1 MRGWHRSSWQSPWA
15 HTLTTPRKTGEHGPP
30 ETSRGESHGHQL
42 LSKAVVAIKSR
53 CNYDLTMCFP
63 APTSAITQNPA
74 FRTRLHHC
82 GSTSSTGSP
91 ASSPGVLGDPV
102 TISTGRAAKRWTPP
116 RSLGSAVLLG
126 HEQCRWLLQDPFLY
140 LGLLHLHVPA
150 WRYTWY
156 NFSMWKFINCA
167 PLWRV
172 LPAEVIL
179 QLTKPCPWLSFR
191 IWLLFHIYL
200 KQTGWQITAK

>member
-15 HTLTTPRKTGEHGPP
+15 HTLTTPRKAGTWSSRNIPRWEPWTSVALQSCCRNKISLQLWFNHVLPSTDICDYPKPSLRNVSAPPREHLFH
-30 ETSRGESHGHQL
+30 RVACL
-42 LSKAVVAIKSR
+42 LSR
-53 CNYDLTMCFP
+53 
-63 APTSAITQNPA
+63 
-74 FRTRLHHC
+74 
-82 GSTSSTGSP
+82 SSG
-91 ASSPGVLGDPV
+91 GYPV
-102 TISTGRAAKRWTPP
+102 TISTARAAKRWTPR

-140 LGLLHLHVPA
+140 LSLLHLHVPT
-150 WRYTWY
+150 WRYTRY

-172 LPAEVIL
+172 LLAEVIL

-200 KQTGWQITAK
+200 KQSGWQITAK